1 MKVTGNVKYIPAGT
15 TQYVVDGNDGQINVD
30 TSVSAVTI
38 ILPNIINSGYANTE
52 KGFIVN
58 DISNNAATNN
68 ITIVASNNTTN
79 SQSSVLISV
88 NGGTAKCSIA
98 SLNEWFVITE
108 PTTSGMSGNLTANY
122 IPKAVTSSTLGNS
135 VIYQNGSNI
144 GINTTNPLTKLTV
157 SANDQSSLISSVRYE
172 NVGSSPAGI
181 VSLRARGTDLLP
193 TALVTGDEIAT
204 FAAVGYYGAGF
215 GTTGDANFIFYAA
228 ENFTLTNRGTSC
240 KVGTTPLGTSSVIYN
255 FGINSEGNV
264 SIGIPSLNPTARVH
278 IKGIDATSS
287 NYALKVDNSANSPLL
302 YVRNDGNVGFGTLSP
317 SKTLTVISQGTNKM
331 ILGIGTNILS
341 SPYDIVNTYSTGNGK
356 IIYRDQSNITG
367 YTDGLLHVDY
377 LDATTLSLHSRWYDG
392 TNGTENIRVAGT
404 GTSWFNGGNVAI
416 GTNSASAQLHI
427 KGIDATS
434 GNYALKVDNLAENPL
449 LYVRNDGNVVIGD
462 IASQNYFDFDPSL
475 GYLTIQTS
483 DSLSLYSKNS
493 FAIGHQ
499 YNLIASSDLGSGS
512 NLETYITNN
521 YVVLNYSADI
531 LFTINASGKINA
543 SLLPTSNTG
552 LSTGDLYVDT
562 AANILA
568 NGDKVV
574 GWKV

>member
-15 TQYVVDGNDGQINVD
+15 TQYIVDGNDGQINVD

-38 ILPNIINSGYANTE
+38 VLPNIINSGYANTD
-52 KGFIVN
+52 KGFIIN

-157 SANDQSSLISSVRYE
+157 SANDQSALISSVRYE
-172 NVGSSPAGI
+172 TVGSSPAGI

-193 TALVTGDEIAT
+193 TALLTGDEIAT

-240 KVGTTPLGTSSVIYN
+240 KVGTTPLGTSSVVYN

-264 SIGIPSLNPTARVH
+264 SIGIPSLNPTAKVH
-278 IKGIDATSS
+278 IKGTGSTFAT
-287 NYALKVDNSANSPLL
+287 YALKVDNFASSPLL
-302 YVRNDGNVGFGTLSP
+302 YVNNAGN
-317 SKTLTVISQGTNKM
+317 I
-331 ILGIGTNILS
+331 GIGIAPTLADVKLEIKVATNQRFLFINS
-341 SPYDIVNTYSTGNGK
+341 TYPSIGAALTLQAIN
-356 IIYRDQSNITG
+356 
-367 YTDGLLHVDY
+367 
-377 LDATTLSLHSRWYDG
+377 DATTDVVNVVTLGLDWYHASRNNLFSND
-392 TNGTENIRVAGT
+392 TNTIIPTAKVHII
-404 GTSWFNGGNVAI
+404 GNNQ
-416 GTNSASAQLHI
+416 GSDL
-427 KGIDATS
+427 
-434 GNYALKVDNLAENPL
+434 YALKVDNLGLNPL
-449 LYVRNDGNVVIGD
+449 FYVRNDGLLS
-462 IASQNYFDFDPSL
+462 APSM
-475 GYLTIQTS
+475 
-483 DSLSLYSKNS
+483 
-493 FAIGHQ
+493 
-499 YNLIASSDLGSGS
+499 
-512 NLETYITNN
+512 
-521 YVVLNYSADI
+521 
-531 LFTINASGKINA
+531 
-543 SLLPTSNTG
+543 PTSNAG
-552 LSTGDLYVDT
+552 LTTGDMYVDT

>member
-15 TQYVVDGNDGQINVD
+15 TQYIVDGNDGQINVD
-30 TSVSAVTI
+30 TSVSSVTI
-38 ILPNIINSGYANTE
+38 VLPNIINSGYANTD
-52 KGFIVN
+52 KGFIIN

-157 SANDQSSLISSVRYE
+157 SANDQSALISSVRYE
-172 NVGSSPAGI
+172 TVGSSPAGI

-193 TALVTGDEIAT
+193 TALANGDEIAT

-264 SIGIPSLNPTARVH
+264 SIGIPSLNPTARLHVT
-278 IKGIDATSS
+278 GVSATSS
-287 NYALKVDNSANSPLL
+287 DFAFKADNLSTSPLL
-302 YVRNDGNVGFGTLSP
+302 YVRNDAKVGIKNSNPAFTLDVSGVTAAGDGIIVARSTGSQYLAGIQNDLASGGYLALYDGATGT
-317 SKTLTVISQGTNKM
+317 KVILN
-331 ILGIGTNILS
+331 S
-341 SPYDIVNTYSTGNGK
+341 STYSAFDKINTGM
-356 IIYRDQSNITG
+356 S
-367 YTDGLLHVDY
+367 
-377 LDATTLSLHSRWYDG
+377 LSVGNLGSALAKFQVKGD
-392 TNGTENIRVAGT
+392 VA
-404 GTSWFNGGNVAI
+404 
-416 GTNSASAQLHI
+416 SASANIFLFQSE
-427 KGIDATS
+427 GG
-434 GNYALKVDNLAENPL
+434 GNIIYG
-449 LYVRNDGNVVIGD
+449 RNDGYIIKAVPNSALSD
-462 IASQNYFDFDPSL
+462 ASLSASQM
-475 GYLTIQTS
+475 TS
-483 DSLSLYSKNS
+483 YINEGTNELIFKVKYSDGTTVKTGS
-493 FAIGHQ
+493 
-499 YNLIASSDLGSGS
+499 IAL
-512 NLETYITNN
+512 
-521 YVVLNYSADI
+521 V
-531 LFTINASGKINA
+531 
-543 SLLPTSNTG
+543 
-552 LSTGDLYVDT
+552 
-562 AANILA
+562 
-568 NGDKVV
+568 
-574 GWKV
+574 

>member
-15 TQYVVDGNDGQINVD
+15 TQYIVDGNDGQINVD

-38 ILPNIINSGYANTE
+38 VLPNIINSGYANTD
-52 KGFIVN
+52 KGFIIN

-157 SANDQSSLISSVRYE
+157 SANDQSALISSVRYE
-172 NVGSSPAGI
+172 TVGSSPAGI

-193 TALVTGDEIAT
+193 TALLTGDEIAT

-240 KVGTTPLGTSSVIYN
+240 KVGTTPLGTSSVVYN

-264 SIGIPSLNPTARVH
+264 SIGITSLNPTARVQ
-278 IKGIDATSS
+278 IKGVDATSS
-287 NYALKVDNSANSPLL
+287 NYALKVDNSASSPLM
-302 YVRNDGNVGFGTLSP
+302 YVRNDGNVGFGESNPLGTVSI
-317 SKTLTVISQGTNKM
+317 LTKDDLITSFGIKLRQNVTGNDLFTIKGNGDSSFTAHTK
-331 ILGIGTNILS
+331 IGIGTDAASNSRMALQGVSGAAATDNIL
-341 SPYDIVNTYSTGNGK
+341 IVYPFGAATIPFIIKNNSNVGIGK
-356 IIYRDQSNITG
+356 QNQTPTAR
-367 YTDGLLHVDY
+367 LHV
-377 LDATTLSLHSRWYDG
+377 
-392 TNGTENIRVAGT
+392 E
-404 GTSWFNGGNVAI
+404 
-416 GTNSASAQLHI
+416 
-427 KGIDATS
+427 GIDTADT
-434 GNYALKVDNLAENPL
+434 NYALKVDDSASLPL
-449 LYVRNDGNVVIGD
+449 IYVRNDGLVSTKVIQPAYGTLV
-462 IASQNYFDFDPSL
+462 A
-475 GYLTIQTS
+475 
-483 DSLSLYSKNS
+483 
-493 FAIGHQ
+493 
-499 YNLIASSDLGSGS
+499 
-512 NLETYITNN
+512 
-521 YVVLNYSADI
+521 
-531 LFTINASGKINA
+531 
-543 SLLPTSNTG
+543 
-552 LSTGDLYVDT
+552 GDLYYAS
-562 AANILA
+562 AATILA
-568 NGDKVV
+568 NGDEVV
-574 GWKV
+574 GRKV

>member
-38 ILPNIINSGYANTE
+38 ILPNIINSGYANTD
-52 KGFIVN
+52 KGFIIN

-172 NVGSSPAGI
+172 NVGSRPAGI

-240 KVGTTPLGTSSVIYN
+240 KVGTTPLGTSSVVYN

-264 SIGIPSLNPTARVH
+264 SIGIPSLNPTARVQ
-278 IKGIDATSS
+278 IKGVNATAT
-287 NYALKVDNSANSPLL
+287 NYALKVDNSASSPLL
-302 YVRNDGNVGFGTLSP
+302 YVRNDGNVGVGTATPTSKLDVNGQVVAGLGGGIVTSNNSP
-317 SKTLTVISQGTNKM
+317 FYAVRLNTGNPNYYSGFQYVFEVGGGVW
-331 ILGIGTNILS
+331 GIGMS
-341 SPYDIVNTYSTGNGK
+341 YVNNEF
-356 IIYRDQSNITG
+356 QF
-367 YTDGLLHVDY
+367 L
-377 LDATTLSLHSRWYDG
+377 
-392 TNGTENIRVAGT
+392 TNGGSTAKFVYGD
-404 GTSWFNGGNVAI
+404 G
-416 GTNSASAQLHI
+416 NSASPNSKFVMDLNGGFFGANIASPTANIHA
-427 KGIDATS
+427 KGINSTS
-434 GNYALKVDNLAENPL
+434 SHYALKVDNSTPSPL
-449 LYVRNDGNVVIGD
+449 FYIRNDGLLS
-462 IASQNYFDFDPSL
+462 APSM
-475 GYLTIQTS
+475 
-483 DSLSLYSKNS
+483 
-493 FAIGHQ
+493 
-499 YNLIASSDLGSGS
+499 
-512 NLETYITNN
+512 
-521 YVVLNYSADI
+521 
-531 LFTINASGKINA
+531 
-543 SLLPTSNTG
+543 PTSNAG
-552 LSTGDLYVDT
+552 LTTGDMYVDT